1 MKQIYFLLASVI
13 LLLTSSLEAK
23 QAFNVKTIEVKK
35 VLEGSAKEFY
45 GYTKANEESIKEISL
60 RYDAFIEQLY
70 VNKSF
75 LHVKKGEPLA
85 KLYSQEVYTAQL
97 ELLNAQ
103 RIKSE
108 SMMQSIV
115 QKLKLLGVDEKVI
128 AKIIAEKSVPESM
141 TITSPFNGLVTQKA
155 INQGSFVPKGMKLYE
170 ISDYSTLWLIVKVYE
185 KDLSFVKSAQYAD
198 IFFDMNSKPYKA
210 KIDFIY
216 PKVDAQSKSVDVRL
230 VIENKELEIYEN
242 AFAKARFGTAKR
254 EYLALPKSAVMTKG
268 SKTTVFI
275 KGEFEGEFE
284 PRDIEAKRLN
294 NDTFEILSGL
304 KEGDVVVRDA
314 LFMFDAD
321 AQNNGGASQ

>member
-1 MKQIYFLLASVI
+1 MKFTHIFLTVLF
-13 LLLTSSLEAK
+13 LFTSSLDAK

-35 VLEGSAKEFY
+35 VFEGSAKEFY
-45 GYTKANEESIKEISL
+45 GYTKANEENVKEITL

-70 VNKSF
+70 ANKTF

-85 KLYSQEVYTAQL
+85 KLYSQEIYTAQL

-108 SMMQSIV
+108 SMVQSIT

-128 AKIIAEKSVPESM
+128 VKVLSDKSVSESI
-141 TITSPFNGLVTQKA
+141 TITSPYSGIITQKA
-155 INQGSFVPKGMKLYE
+155 INQGSFVAKGMKLYE
-170 ISDYSTLWLIVKVYE
+170 ISDYSRLWLIVKVYE
-185 KDLSFVKSAQYAD
+185 KDLPFVKSAQSAD
-198 IFFDMNSKPYKA
+198 IFFDMSTKPYKA

-216 PKVDAQSKSVDVRL
+216 PKIDAQSKSVDVRL
-230 VIENKELEIYEN
+230 VIDNESLEIYEN

-254 EYLALPKSAVMTKG
+254 EYLALPKSAVMSKG
-268 SKTTVFI
+268 AKTTVFV
-275 KGEFEGEFE
+275 KGEFEGEYE
-284 PRDIEAKRLN
+284 PREIEAKRLN
-294 NDTFEILSGL
+294 NETYEILSGL